1 MIAVSKVNLFLAVTG
16 RRPDGY
22 HELDTV
28 FFPLKSP
35 ADEIS
40 LHFREDKSGMIEI
53 RTDEPGVPTDPAR
66 NLCGKAATAYFRKAA
81 VLSSPGVEIRLRK
94 SVPVA
99 AGMGGGSSDAAAV
112 LLLLQ
117 ERFHALDENDL
128 KEVALSLG
136 ADVPFFLNPA
146 PARARG
152 IGERLERIEGAPD
165 ALPLLIA
172 APSFPVSAVWAYKH
186 MNLSKALA
194 TPPNA
199 ERLIRALID
208 GDLPAL
214 ADCMRNDLQDALFAK
229 FPLLSRMRDELNEF
243 GALKT
248 MITGS
253 GPTLFSLFPDRDA
266 VICALRL
273 AKRRF
278 DSSVRFFATF

>member
-1 MIAVSKVNLFLAVTG
+1 MSAASKVNLLLAVTG

-28 FFPLKSP
+28 FFPLKRP
-35 ADEIS
+35 ADELS
-40 LHFREDKSGMIEI
+40 LEFRADKPGSIEI
-53 RTDEPGVPTDPAR
+53 RVDAPGVPSDPAR

-81 VLSSPGVEIRLRK
+81 LPSPPGVEIRLRK
-94 SVPVA
+94 CIPVA

-117 ERFHALDENDL
+117 ERFQALDEDAL

-136 ADVPFFLNPA
+136 ADVPFFLHPE

-152 IGERLERIEGAPD
+152 VGERLERIQGAPET
-165 ALPLLIA
+165 LPLLIA
-172 APSFPVSAVWAYKH
+172 APSFPVSAAWAYRH
-186 MNLSKALA
+186 MDLSKAVA

-199 ERLIRALID
+199 ERLIRALTA

-214 ADCMRNDLQDALFAK
+214 ADCMRNDLEDALFAK
-229 FPLLSRMRDELNEF
+229 FPLLSRMRAELDGL

-248 MITGS
+248 MISGS
-253 GPTLFSLFPDRDA
+253 GPTLFSLFPNRDA
-266 VICALRL
+266 LACALRQ
-273 AKRRF
+273 AEDRF
-278 DSSVRFFATF
+278 DPAVRFFATF